1 MSSAKYNF
9 LETERKWQEYWIE
22 NKTFKSEI
30 NKKPKYYVMDMFP
43 YPSGSGLHVGH
54 PLGYIASDIISRFKR
69 LQGFNVLHPMGFDS
83 FGLPAEQYAIKTG
96 RHPKET
102 TENNIKRFKEQLNTL
117 GLSFD
122 WDRELKT
129 SDSKYYKWTQWIFL
143 KLYNSFFDTRKNKAS
158 DINELKVPKDLEK
171 DKIEEFIDSKRLAY
185 IDKIDVNWCEELGTV
200 LSNEEVIGGVS
211 ERGGF
216 PVIRK
221 PMRQWVMRITSY
233 SERLL
238 EDLNSLDWPE
248 SIKISQKNWIGKS
261 EGAEINFE
269 VNGDKKIEVFT
280 TRPDTIFGATY
291 LVLAPEHSL
300 INEITT
306 KEQKEEVKEY
316 IFQASTKSELERQE
330 NEKNK
335 TGVFTGAYAINPIS
349 EEKIPIWTSDYVL
362 VSYGT
367 GAIMA
372 VPAHDERDYE
382 FAKKFNLNINKV
394 IENNSNDLCYTGD
407 GMMINSGKY
416 NGFDNIKFKKIV
428 TDLLREKGSGKD
440 TVNYK
445 LRDWIFTRQRYWGE
459 PIPILH
465 DSKKRI
471 AVKEE
476 DLPVKLPEVKS
487 YLPTDDGLSP
497 LARNKDWVNI
507 KIDGKNL
514 VRETNT
520 MPQWAGSCWYYLRYL
535 DPNNSQSFA
544 DETKIKYWM
553 PVDLYIGGAEHAVL
567 HLLYARF
574 WHKVLFDLG
583 FVNTSEPFKKLV
595 NQGMILGRSNFV
607 YRIKDSNKYVS
618 YNLRKDHDY
627 TKIHVDVNLVDNDK
641 LNIKKFINSSKEFE
655 NAEFILEENEYLCG
669 FETEKMSKSKSN
681 VVNPDNIIENFG
693 ADTLRMYEM
702 FLGPIEQSKPWN
714 TNGIEGVYKFLNK
727 LWSLFHRGDK
737 IVISDKRPNK
747 EELKILH
754 TAIKKIKEDIERLS
768 LNTCISQLMIT
779 VNKLSRKEC
788 NKKEIL
794 EPLIIII
801 SPFAPHLCEELWN
814 IIGNNKSVSFA
825 KYPNFNSDYL
835 VEDTYEYPLMING
848 KLRAKQSFSLNTEN
862 SEIEKSVLEN
872 ETIKK
877 WLDGKKIKKIII
889 VPNKVINIVS

>member
-1 MSSAKYNF
+1 MSSIKYNF
-9 LETERKWQEYWIE
+9 SETEKKWQKYWLD

-30 NKKPKYYVMDMFP
+30 NNKPKYYVMDMFP

-54 PLGYIASDIISRFKR
+54 PLGYIASDIISRYKR
-69 LQGFNVLHPMGFDS
+69 LEGYNVLHPMGFDS

-96 RHPKET
+96 QHPKET
-102 TENNIKRFKEQLNTL
+102 TEKNIKRFKEQLNTL

-122 WDRELKT
+122 WDREVKT
-129 SDSKYYKWTQWIFL
+129 SDSDYYKWTQWIFL
-143 KLYNSFFDTRKNKAS
+143 KLYNSYFDSKKNKAC
-158 DINELKVPKDLEK
+158 DITKLKIPKNLDDDKKEK
-171 DKIEEFIDSKRLAY
+171 FIDSKRLAY
-185 IDKIDVNWCEELGTV
+185 IDEIDVNWCEELGTV

-221 PMRQWVMRITSY
+221 PMTQWVMRITSY

-238 EDLNSLDWPE
+238 EDLDSLDWPE
-248 SIKISQKNWIGKS
+248 SIKVSQKNWIGKS
-261 EGAEINFE
+261 EGAEIKFKIE
-269 VNGDKKIEVFT
+269 DDKEIEVFT

-300 INEITT
+300 IDHLTT
-306 KEQKEEVKEY
+306 KKQEKEVEEY
-316 IFQASTKSELERQE
+316 IFQASRKSELERQE

-335 TGVFTGAYAINPIS
+335 TGVFTGSYAINPIS

-362 VSYGT
+362 ASYGT

-382 FAKKFNLNINKV
+382 FAKKFKLKITEV
-394 IENNSNDLCYTGD
+394 IKNNSNDLCYTGD
-407 GMMINSGKY
+407 GKIINSAEY
-416 NGFDNIKFKKIV
+416 NDLNNVKFKKVV
-428 TDLLREKGSGKD
+428 TDLLKDKGLGKKR
-440 TVNYK
+440 VNYK

-465 DSKKRI
+465 KNKKRFP
-471 AVKEE
+471 VKDQ

-487 YLPTDDGLSP
+487 YLPTDDGSSP
-497 LARNKDWVNI
+497 LARNKDWKEI
-507 KIDGKNL
+507 TIDGKKFE
-514 VRETNT
+514 RETNT

-535 DPNNSQSFA
+535 DPKNSQNFA
-544 DETKIKYWM
+544 DQSKIKYWM

-607 YRIKDSNKYVS
+607 YRVKDSNKYVS
-618 YNLRKDHDY
+618 YNLRNDFDY
-627 TKIHVDVNLVDNDK
+627 TKIHVDVNHVDNDK
-641 LNIKKFINSSKEFE
+641 LNIKKFINSSKEYRD
-655 NAEFILEENEYLCG
+655 AEFILEDNEYICG

-681 VVNPDNIIENFG
+681 VVNPDNIIQNFG

-727 LWSLFHRGDK
+727 FWSLFFKENQLH
-737 IVISDKRPNK
+737 ISDEKPDN

-754 TAIKKIKEDIERLS
+754 NAIKKIKDDIERLS
-768 LNTCISQLMIT
+768 LNTCVSQLMIT
-779 VNKLSRKEC
+779 VNSLSKKKC
-788 NKKEIL
+788 NKREIL
-794 EPLIIII
+794 EKLIIII
-801 SPFAPHLCEELWN
+801 SPFAPHLCEELWS
-814 IIGNNKSVSFA
+814 IIGNSKSVSFA
-825 KYPNFNSDYL
+825 NYPKFNSDYL
-835 VEDTYEYPLMING
+835 IEDKYEYPLMING
-848 KLRAKQSFSLNTEN
+848 KLRAKQSFSLNTDD
-862 SEIEKSVLEN
+862 SEIKNSVLKN

-889 VPNKVINIVS
+889 VPNKIINIVS